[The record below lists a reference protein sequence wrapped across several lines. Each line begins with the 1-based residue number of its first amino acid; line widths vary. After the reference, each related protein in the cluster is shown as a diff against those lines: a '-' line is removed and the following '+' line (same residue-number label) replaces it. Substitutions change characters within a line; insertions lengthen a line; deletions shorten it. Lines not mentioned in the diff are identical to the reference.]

1 LASVLDCRAASEA
14 RNDGLPNRGAGMT
27 PAAEL
32 RDVRVT
38 YPGGV
43 GALAGVSL
51 ALAPGGVTGL
61 VGESGCGK
69 TTLCRVL
76 LGLQAPD
83 AGEVLLEGEA
93 LAGLLAR
100 DRLAVRRRVGM
111 LLQDAAGSLSPRM
124 TLRRLLAEPAAIHG
138 LPRAE
143 AWGRVEGLMLRLG
156 LAAAL
161 LDKYPHQVSGGQAR
175 RVAVVRALVLR
186 PSLLVADEP
195 TAGLDVSV
203 QGDLLNLLMDLQ
215 AELGL
220 TLLVCSHNLPV
231 IRRVT
236 AATVVM
242 YLGEIVEHG
251 PTAALFDAP
260 GHPYTAALLATRGAP
275 GGLARMVLWGEVP
288 SPVHP
293 PSGCRFHTRC
303 PQAQPRCAA
312 EHPELREVAGHQVRC
327 HFPLTDTLPPAHGRR
342 GEATS
347 SA

>member
-1 LASVLDCRAASEA
+1 
-14 RNDGLPNRGAGMT
+14 MT

-51 ALAPGGVTGL
+51 ALAPGAVTGL

-76 LGLQAPD
+76 LGLQPPT

-93 LAGLLAR
+93 LPALLAR

-124 TLRRLLAEPAAIHG
+124 TLRRLLAEPAVIHG

-143 AWGRVEGLMLRLG
+143 AWARTEGLMRRLG
-156 LAAAL
+156 LSPAL

-175 RVAVVRALVLR
+175 RVAVVRALVLQ

-203 QGDLLNLLMDLQ
+203 QGDLLNLLLDLQ
-215 AELGL
+215 AELDL

-236 AATVVM
+236 AMTVVM

-251 PTAALFDAP
+251 PTAALFAVP
-260 GHPYTAALLATRGAP
+260 AHPYTAALLSTRPAP
-275 GGLARMVLWGEVP
+275 GGPSRTALRGEVP
-288 SPVHP
+288 SPVRP

-312 EHPELREVAGHQVRC
+312 EHPRLRDVAGHQVRC
-327 HFPLTDTLPPAHGRR
+327 HFPLNGTLQPLP
-342 GEATS
+342 
-347 SA
+347 

>member
-1 LASVLDCRAASEA
+1 MAAVLDCLAASEG
-14 RNDGLPNRGAGMT
+14 RDDGLPDRGAGMT

-32 RDVRVT
+32 RGVRVT
-38 YPGGV
+38 FPGGV

-51 ALAPGGVTGL
+51 ALAAGGVTGL

-83 AGEVLLEGEA
+83 AGEVLLEGEG

-138 LPRAE
+138 LPRDE

-236 AATVVM
+236 GATVVM
-242 YLGEIVEHG
+242 YLGEVVEHG
-251 PTAALFDAP
+251 PTAALFEAP
-260 GHPYTAALLATRGAP
+260 GHPYTAALLATRGAA
-275 GGLARMVLWGEVP
+275 GGSVRVVLRGEVP
-288 SPVHP
+288 SPVRP

-303 PQAQPRCAA
+303 PQAQARCGA
-312 EHPELREVAGHQVRC
+312 EHPELREVGGREVRC
-327 HFPLTDTLPPAHGRR
+327 HFPLSGAVHGW
-342 GEATS
+342 
-347 SA
+347 

>member
-1 LASVLDCRAASEA
+1 
-14 RNDGLPNRGAGMT
+14 MT

-38 YPGGV
+38 FPGGV

-51 ALAPGGVTGL
+51 ALVPGAVTGL
-61 VGESGCGK
+61 VGESGSGK

-76 LGLQAPD
+76 LGLQPPT
-83 AGEVLLEGEA
+83 AGAVLLDGQP
-93 LAGLLAR
+93 LAALLAR
-100 DRLAVRRRVGM
+100 DRLVVRRRAGM

-124 TLRRLLAEPAAIHG
+124 TLRRLLAEPASIHG

-143 AWGRVEGLMLRLG
+143 TWARTEALMRRLG
-156 LAAAL
+156 LSPDL

-175 RVAVVRALVLR
+175 RVAIVRALVLQ
-186 PSLLVADEP
+186 PALLVADEP

-203 QGDLLNLLMDLQ
+203 QGDLLNLLLDLQ

-231 IRRVT
+231 IRRIT
-236 AATVVM
+236 AATAVM
-242 YLGEIVEHG
+242 YLGEVVEHG
-251 PTAALFDAP
+251 PTAALFAAP
-260 GHPYTAALLATRGAP
+260 AHPYTDALLATRG
-275 GGLARMVLWGEVP
+275 GGRPPLRGDPP

-303 PQAQPRCAA
+303 PQAQPRCGA
-312 EHPELREVAGHQVRC
+312 EHPELRQVDGRAVRC
-327 HFPLTDTLPPAHGRR
+327 HYPLVGALDGPLTEAQPGR
-342 GEATS
+342 
-347 SA
+347 

>member
-1 LASVLDCRAASEA
+1 
-14 RNDGLPNRGAGMT
+14 MT

-51 ALAPGGVTGL
+51 ALAPGAVTGL
-61 VGESGCGK
+61 VGESGSGK

-76 LGLQAPD
+76 LGLQPPT
-83 AGEVLLEGEA
+83 AGAVLLDGQP
-93 LAGLLAR
+93 LAALLAR
-100 DRLAVRRRVGM
+100 DRLAVRRRAGM

-143 AWGRVEGLMLRLG
+143 TWSRTEALMRRLG
-156 LAAAL
+156 LSPDL

-175 RVAVVRALVLR
+175 RVAIVRALVLQ
-186 PSLLVADEP
+186 PALLVADEP

-203 QGDLLNLLMDLQ
+203 QGDLLNLLLDLQ

-231 IRRVT
+231 IRRIT
-236 AATVVM
+236 AATAVM
-242 YLGEIVEHG
+242 YLGEVVEHG
-251 PTAALFDAP
+251 PTAALFAAP
-260 GHPYTAALLATRGAP
+260 AHPYTAALLATRG
-275 GGLARMVLWGEVP
+275 GGRPPLRGEPP

-303 PQAQPRCAA
+303 PQAQPRCSV
-312 EHPELREVAGHQVRC
+312 EHPELREVEGRGVRC
-327 HFPLTDTLPPAHGRR
+327 HYPLVGALDGPVAVQPGP
-342 GEATS
+342 
-347 SA
+347 

>member
-1 LASVLDCRAASEA
+1 
-14 RNDGLPNRGAGMT
+14 MI

-43 GALAGVSL
+43 GALAGVSV
-51 ALAPGGVTGL
+51 ALQPRLVTGL
-61 VGESGCGK
+61 VGESGSGK

-76 LGLQAPD
+76 LGLQAPT
-83 AGEVLLEGEA
+83 AGSVLLGGEA
-93 LAGLLAR
+93 LPGLLAR

-143 AWGRVEGLMLRLG
+143 AWGRTEELMRLLG
-156 LAAAL
+156 LGADL

-186 PSLLVADEP
+186 PSLLVMDEP

-203 QGDLLNLLMDLQ
+203 QGDLLNLLLDLQ

-220 TLLVCSHNLPV
+220 TLLACSHNLPV
-231 IRRVT
+231 IRRIT
-236 AATVVM
+236 AVTVVM
-242 YLGEIVEHG
+242 YLGEVVEHG
-251 PTAALFDAP
+251 PTVSLFAAPA
-260 GHPYTAALLATRGAP
+260 HPYTAALVSTRAAAGQPRVA
-275 GGLARMVLWGEVP
+275 LRGEPP

-293 PSGCRFHTRC
+293 PHGCRFHPRC

-312 EHPELREVAGHQVRC
+312 EHPDLREVAGHQVRC
-327 HFPLTDTLPPAHGRR
+327 HFPLTEEGLPSPFPSGRR
-342 GEATS
+342 PG
-347 SA
+347 